1 MLIKPIL
8 IFDLDGTLFDSS
20 RQIFEAVNSV
30 RSDFGKPLI
39 GVSELSER
47 IGLPA
52 QKLFEDLDLIDSQLD
67 EIVVAFRECLKLKI
81 AFGNAV
87 FPNVTRFVNLVVDL
101 GFRTCIATSKPQAL
115 AELVI
120 ANSDIAG
127 KFSVIAGTGRL
138 RPKPFPDVIQKCL
151 YESGVPLGIMF
162 GDRIEDIE
170 AAISANIASVG
181 IAQGVHSELD
191 LLKAG
196 ANLAFPNFEK
206 VLIEC
211 LSFPGG
217 PDDYFQELC

>member
-1 MLIKPIL
+1 MRIKPIL

-20 RQIFEAVNSV
+20 GQIFEAVNAV
-30 RSDFGKPLI
+30 RSEFSKPLI

-52 QKLFEDLDLIDSQLD
+52 QKLFEDLDLNDSQLD
-67 EIVVAFRECLKLKI
+67 EIVVAFRERLRLKI
-81 AFGNAV
+81 ALGNVV
-87 FPNVTRFVNLVVDL
+87 FSNVTRFVNLVVDL
-101 GFRTCIATSKPQAL
+101 GFRTCIATSKPQEL

-127 KFSVIAGTGRL
+127 KFSVIAGTGTL

-151 YESGVPLGIMF
+151 YESGGPLGIMF

-181 IAQGVHSELD
+181 IAQGVHSERD